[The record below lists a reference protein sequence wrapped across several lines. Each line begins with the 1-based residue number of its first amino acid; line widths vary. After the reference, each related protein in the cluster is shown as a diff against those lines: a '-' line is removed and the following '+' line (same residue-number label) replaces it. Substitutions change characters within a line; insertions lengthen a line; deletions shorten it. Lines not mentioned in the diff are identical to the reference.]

1 MDQIKSRRTIFV
13 LLLLTLFSFIPLRSL
28 KFEFNIENLFPQ
40 DDEDLTF
47 FQQFQEQFQSQQDD
61 EFILIG
67 LKSKQGIFNHD
78 FLYKADS
85 LTRFISRLDNIIKVY
100 SLTSTNLIYF
110 QNEEIN
116 ARPLLHISQPEL
128 YSKDSVYL
136 FASKEYRDLLVS
148 KDGRSIAIAAF
159 NKQFLTDHQKDV
171 ILDSIRNKIEQ
182 LKFDEFHLTAKI
194 RVERIYVKEI
204 QKNLGIYLI
213 ISLTLISIAL
223 FILFRSVKTIITP
236 LLIITVSIIWTLS
249 FIALTGHSLDIISS
263 LLPPI
268 LAAICMSDIIHIS
281 THYIENLRA
290 GIPKQEALK
299 KTYREIG
306 LATFYTCCTVAT
318 GFFTLGIT
326 NIIPI
331 RNFGFFAAIGLFI
344 AFGITML
351 TLHAYYT
358 LSPIPKVVYE
368 KAAEHRW
375 NNFLAYSFKKV
386 IKNRFFVLG
395 FFGAVAALSI
405 YFISKIEINSSL
417 LQEIPKKNPVLDD
430 YKFMETDFAGTR
442 PFEMELSMQAKDIT
456 FFHLQQMKMVEE
468 IENFLKDS
476 CGVGNL
482 ISPLSLFRGANKAFY
497 AGDTAHFVLPKEQA
511 EINRFYEAILQTEH
525 AEEMQHYL
533 SSDGARLRISGRLPN
548 LTIKEFKKIND
559 RFDRFFQS
567 GNYGENFSYHFT
579 GSAVLLD
586 KVTYSLTKNLFTGII
601 IDAIIIALISFLL
614 LRHWRIIIIV
624 MIPNVIPLL
633 IMGAAMGIL
642 HINLKADT
650 SVIFAIAFGIAV
662 DDTIHFLSRLK
673 LELYKGLSLP
683 YTIKRTYLSTG
694 KAIIVTTLVLL
705 SGFMT
710 LLSSSFGG
718 AFYIGLLISI
728 CLFTALIME
737 LTVTPILILL
747 FYRRKSINSASEKK
761 V

>member
-1 MDQIKSRRTIFV
+1 MEQIKSRRVIFALLVLTI
-13 LLLLTLFSFIPLRSL
+13 FSFIPLRSL
-28 KFEFNIENLFPQ
+28 KFEFSIEKLFPR
-40 DDEDLTF
+40 DDEDLAF
-47 FQQFQEQFQSQQDD
+47 FQQFQQQFQSQQDD

-67 LKSKQGIFNHD
+67 LKNNKGIFKQD
-78 FLYKADS
+78 FLTKTDS
-85 LTRFISRLDNIIKVY
+85 LTKFISKLENIIKIY

-110 QNEEIN
+110 QNQEIN
-116 ARPLLHISQPEL
+116 ARPLIHVTQPEF
-128 YSKDSVYL
+128 YSSDSVYL

-159 NKQFLTDHQKDV
+159 NKQFLTDDQKDV
-171 ILDSIRNKIEQ
+171 ILDNIKNKIEQ
-182 LKFDEFHLTAKI
+182 LRFDEFHLTAKI

-204 QKNLGIYLI
+204 QKNLAIYLI

-223 FILFRSVKTIITP
+223 FILFKSVKTIITP
-236 LLIITVSIIWTLS
+236 LLIVAVSIIWTMA

-281 THYIENLRA
+281 THYIENLRT
-290 GIPKQEALK
+290 GLSKKEALA

-326 NIIPI
+326 DIIPI
-331 RNFGFFAAIGLFI
+331 RNFGFFAGIGLFI
-344 AFGITML
+344 AYGITML
-351 TLHAYYT
+351 TLHAFYT
-358 LSPIPKVVYE
+358 LSPIPKMVYE
-368 KAAEHRW
+368 KIAEHRW
-375 NNFLAYSFKKV
+375 NRFLRFSFKNV
-386 IKNRFFVLG
+386 IKNKYAILG
-395 FFGAVAALSI
+395 IIAVIAATSI
-405 YFISKIEINSSL
+405 YFITKIEINSSL

-430 YKFMETDFAGTR
+430 YKFMEADFAGTR
-442 PFEMELSMQAKDIT
+442 PFELELTTNKNNS
-456 FFHLQQMKMVEE
+456 FFEVEKLKQVEE
-468 IENFLKDS
+468 IETFLKDS

-482 ISPLSLFRGANKAFY
+482 ISSTSMFRGANKAFHG
-497 AGDTAHFVLPKEQA
+497 GDTSYFVLPTSQQD
-511 EINRFYEAILQTEH
+511 INRFYEAIFQTEH

-533 SSDGARLRISGRLPN
+533 SEDGKRLRISGRLPN
-548 LTIKEFKKIND
+548 LTIKEFKKIED
-559 RFDRFFQS
+559 RFDKFYRS
-567 GNYGENFSYHFT
+567 KNYSENFSYHFT

-601 IDAIIIALISFLL
+601 IDAIIIALIAFLL
-614 LRHWRIIIIV
+614 LRHWRIILII

-662 DDTIHFLSRLK
+662 DDTIHFLSRFK
-673 LELYKGLSLP
+673 LELSKGLSLP
-683 YTIKRTYLSTG
+683 YAIKRTYLSTG

-718 AFYIGLLISI
+718 AFYIGLLISL
-728 CLFTALIME
+728 CLFTALLME

-747 FYRRKSINSASEKK
+747 FYKRKY
-761 V
+761 